1 MKTQFCPEANRV
13 GLIDEQLSTFGELKF
28 GCSLTQIIPEK
39 CTLADLKLNELI
51 NIDQNSLIF
60 FENCR
65 SNNQV
70 VFSPNHLFLNRIL
83 RLCNA
88 EQIDLRLVKIH
99 HSNKVI
105 CNASQNPVFHFL
117 KCLFLWKADLVTV
130 ESVVLKFENL
140 SILDSVVVPMRELF
154 QKEPSLKFVNKD
166 FEFYVNFLKYYA
178 NAN

>member
-13 GLIDEQLSTFGELKF
+13 GLIEGKLSTFGELKF
-28 GCSLTQIIPEK
+28 GCSLTEIIPEK
-39 CTLADLKLNELI
+39 CNLADLKSNEPI
-51 NIDQNSLIF
+51 KIDQNSFIF

-70 VFSPNHLFLNRIL
+70 VFSPNQLFLNRIL
-83 RLCNA
+83 RLCNS
-88 EQIDLRLVKIH
+88 EKIDLCLVKIH

-105 CNASQNPVFHFL
+105 CNASQNSAFHFI
-117 KCLFLWKADLVTV
+117 KNLFLWKTDLVTI
-130 ESVVLKFENL
+130 ESIVLKFENL

-154 QKEPSLKFVNKD
+154 QKEPSLKFLNKD